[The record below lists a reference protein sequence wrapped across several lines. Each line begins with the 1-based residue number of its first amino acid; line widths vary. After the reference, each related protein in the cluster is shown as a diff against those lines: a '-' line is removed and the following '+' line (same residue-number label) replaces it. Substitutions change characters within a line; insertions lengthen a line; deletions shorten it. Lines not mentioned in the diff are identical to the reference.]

1 MPGKRPCEQFA
12 AVENFQPRGCGMASL
27 TLLGQNV
34 LRLPFRIGSLLGAGS
49 PGTRRSLAGACL
61 QQSGQ
66 ETHFAKL
73 RFLVK
78 RRKGLAAE
86 RRVRLT
92 VRAAAPIIVAM
103 TFAEMANRHLFDVAV
118 YEPGKP
124 IGTVA
129 RERALEARR
138 IDKLASNENPLGPSP
153 KALTAMRR
161 AIRAA
166 HIYPDAQAV
175 ELRAALARRHG
186 VDSRNIVLGNGSEQ
200 ILKFLGQ
207 AFLARDT
214 EAVMGDRAF
223 ATVRIAIQMAG
234 ARVVAVPL
242 RNHTHDLPAMLR
254 AITPRTRLVF
264 VVNPNNPTGTRV
276 SNEQIERFLKQLP
289 EHVIAVFDEAYYEY
303 LDEPPQ
309 LVQHVKR
316 WDEAQ
321 RRSDIANPT
330 LPKVVL
336 LRTFS
341 KIAGLAAL
349 RIGYGIAPRDCAQV
363 LERARLP
370 FNTNA
375 IAQAAALAALDDGA
389 FFRRTLKLTK
399 QGREWMQGE
408 FRKLGLE
415 YVPSSA
421 NFVIVRVGQGRAMF
435 EALQRHGVI
444 VRPMDG
450 YRMPEWIRVTV
461 GTMPQNRRFLRALR
475 AELRAKRW
483 GCGRDEVVARSE

>member
-1 MPGKRPCEQFA
+1 
-12 AVENFQPRGCGMASL
+12 
-27 TLLGQNV
+27 
-34 LRLPFRIGSLLGAGS
+34 
-49 PGTRRSLAGACL
+49 
-61 QQSGQ
+61 
-66 ETHFAKL
+66 
-73 RFLVK
+73 
-78 RRKGLAAE
+78 
-86 RRVRLT
+86 
-92 VRAAAPIIVAM
+92 M
-103 TFAEMANRHLFDVAV
+103 TFGEMANRHLFDVPL

-124 IGTVA
+124 IGAVA
-129 RERALEARR
+129 RELALEPRR

-153 KALTAMRR
+153 KALAAMRR

-166 HIYPDAQAV
+166 HIYPDGRAV

-186 VDSRNIVLGNGSEQ
+186 VDVRNIVLGNGSEQ

-207 AFLARDT
+207 AFLSRDT

-234 ARVVAVPL
+234 ARVVEAPF
-242 RNHTHDLPAMLR
+242 RNHTHDLDGMLR

-264 VVNPNNPTGTRV
+264 IVNPNNPTGTRV
-276 SNEQIERFLKQLP
+276 SNEEIERFLERLP
-289 EHVIAVFDEAYYEY
+289 EHVVAVFDEAYHEY

-309 LVQHVKR
+309 LVRYVTW
-316 WDEAQ
+316 WDDAARTGAERQ
-321 RRSDIANPT
+321 SGKMGQDSRGKLEIRNPKSDGNPNSKIRNPKS
-330 LPKVVL
+330 PKVVL

-349 RIGYGIAPRDCAQV
+349 RMGYGIAPAECAQI

-375 IAQAAALAALDDGA
+375 IGQAAALAALGDTA

-399 QGREWMQGE
+399 QGRDWMEGE
-408 FRKLGLE
+408 FRKMGLE

-421 NFVIVRVGQGRAMF
+421 NFVVVRVGNGRAMF
-435 EALQRHGVI
+435 EALQRRGVI

-450 YRMPEWIRVTV
+450 YRMPDWIRVTV
-461 GTMPQNRRFLRALR
+461 GTMPQNRRFLRAL
-475 AELRAKRW
+475 ASELRA
-483 GCGRDEVVARSE
+483 GR